1 MFINCPYCKALV
13 ATDPVTDLPPHHC
26 PHCDSLLRRDSEFM
40 DDVADPTP
48 IDLGTLLD
56 PRAIAEAEA
65 DAAERAATQAQ
76 TPRADAEWSDADR
89 GDANRGDAGRGAAD
103 EIEPIRFESLWA
115 EPTASEAAVDDDL
128 SSNAT
133 DTATDPAIDAASAP
147 PAAAVAPAVLA
158 PTRSTRRLPSFAR
171 SADGSAR
178 PARERWLIIAV
189 VALAF
194 LLVLQLLLADRT
206 RLAANAQWR
215 PLLATLCGALRCDL
229 PPWREPSAFTLLQRD
244 VRQHPTQPGALRV
257 SATFRND
264 ARWPQPWPRLQ
275 LTLSD
280 VNGRPA
286 GQRRFEVQE
295 YLGGAPGQAELASGE
310 SATVA
315 MDILEPAPQ
324 IVAYDFR
331 FR

>member
-13 ATDPVTDLPPHHC
+13 STDPVSDLPPPHC
-26 PHCDSLLRRDSEFM
+26 PHCDSLLRRDPEIT
-40 DDVADPTP
+40 DDVAEVAP

-56 PRAIAEAEA
+56 PRAIAEAAAEAEA
-65 DAAERAATQAQ
+65 DAAARAAAQVQ
-76 TPRADAEWSDADR
+76 TPRTQTERAETEQVEA
-89 GDANRGDAGRGAAD
+89 
-103 EIEPIRFESLWA
+103 IRFETLWA
-115 EPTASEAAVDDDL
+115 EPVSAESAVADDL
-128 SSNAT
+128 SAH
-133 DTATDPAIDAASAP
+133 AGHEGIDAGVAAHDERVP
-147 PAAAVAPAVLA
+147 PASVAGAPAVA
-158 PTRSTRRLPSFAR
+158 AAMRRLPSFAR

-178 PARERWLIIAV
+178 PARERWLIVAV
-189 VALAF
+189 VALAV
-194 LLVLQLLLADRT
+194 LLVLQLLLADRA

-215 PLLATLCGALRCDL
+215 PLLATLCGALRCEL

-244 VRQHPTQPGALRV
+244 VRQHPTRPGALRV

-264 ARWPQPWPRLQ
+264 ARWSQPWPRLQ

-286 GQRRFEVQE
+286 GQRRFDAQE

>member
-13 ATDPVTDLPPHHC
+13 STDPVTDLPPTHC
-26 PHCDSLLRRDSEFM
+26 PHCDSLLRRDPEAA
-40 DDVADPTP
+40 DDTAEMTP

-56 PRAIAEAEA
+56 PRAIAEAAAEAEA
-65 DAAERAATQAQ
+65 DAAARAAATSAM
-76 TPRADAEWSDADR
+76 PRVEAPR
-89 GDANRGDAGRGAAD
+89 
-103 EIEPIRFESLWA
+103 IEATDFASIFES
-115 EPTASEAAVDDDL
+115 VR
-128 SSNAT
+128 
-133 DTATDPAIDAASAP
+133 IDAARQEQAPDDTAAADASAP
-147 PAAAVAPAVLA
+147 AADDAPHADVPTAGARVSPAAVVPAVAA
-158 PTRSTRRLPSFAR
+158 TTRRLPSFAR

-178 PARERWLIIAV
+178 PARERWLIVAV
-189 VALAF
+189 VALAV
-194 LLVLQLLLADRT
+194 LLVLQLLLADRA

-215 PLLATLCGALRCDL
+215 PLLATVCTVFRCEL
-229 PPWREPSAFTLLQRD
+229 PPWREPTAFTLLQRD
-244 VRQHPTQPGALRV
+244 VRQHPTLPGALRV

-264 ARWPQPWPRLQ
+264 ARWSQPWPRLQ

-286 GQRRFEVQE
+286 GQRRFDAQE

>member
-13 ATDPVTDLPPHHC
+13 STDPVTDLPPPHC
-26 PHCDSLLRRDSEFM
+26 PHCDSLLRRDPEIT
-40 DDVADPTP
+40 DDVAEMTP

-56 PRAIAEAEA
+56 PRAIAEA
-65 DAAERAATQAQ
+65 AAEAEAEAAARAAATSGM
-76 TPRADAEWSDADR
+76 PRVEAPRVEATDFAS
-89 GDANRGDAGRGAAD
+89 
-103 EIEPIRFESLWA
+103 IFES
-115 EPTASEAAVDDDL
+115 VR
-128 SSNAT
+128 
-133 DTATDPAIDAASAP
+133 IDAARQERAPDETAVADASAVAADDGIQAAAGGRIP
-147 PAAAVAPAVLA
+147 PATVVPAVAA
-158 PTRSTRRLPSFAR
+158 TTRRLPSFAR

-178 PARERWLIIAV
+178 PVRERWLIVAV
-189 VALAF
+189 FALAI
-194 LLVLQLLLADRT
+194 LLVLQLLLADRA

-215 PLLATLCGALRCDL
+215 PLLATLCGVLRCDL

-244 VRQHPTQPGALRV
+244 VRQHPTLPGALRV

-264 ARWPQPWPRLQ
+264 ARWSQPWPRLQ

-286 GQRRFEVQE
+286 GQRRFDAQE

>member
-13 ATDPVTDLPPHHC
+13 STDPVTDLPPTHC
-26 PHCDSLLRRDSEFM
+26 PHCDSLLRRDPETA
-40 DDVADPTP
+40 DDTAEMTP

-56 PRAIAEAEA
+56 PRAIAEAAATAEA
-65 DAAERAATQAQ
+65 DAAARAAAQAEASRAAA
-76 TPRADAEWSDADR
+76 TPVES
-89 GDANRGDAGRGAAD
+89 
-103 EIEPIRFESLWA
+103 ISFESLWA
-115 EPTASEAAVDDDL
+115 EPTPAGSALADAASTHAGSD
-128 SSNAT
+128 
-133 DTATDPAIDAASAP
+133 AIDAFDAPHDEGVRPASAAI
-147 PAAAVAPAVLA
+147 AAAPVA
-158 PTRSTRRLPSFAR
+158 TTRRLPSFAR

-178 PARERWLIIAV
+178 PARERWLIVAV
-189 VALAF
+189 VALAV
-194 LLVLQLLLADRT
+194 LLVLQLLLADRA

-215 PLLATLCGALRCDL
+215 PLLATLCGALRCEL
-229 PPWREPSAFTLLQRD
+229 PPWREPAAFTLLQRD
-244 VRQHPTQPGALRV
+244 VRQHPTLPGALRV

-264 ARWPQPWPRLQ
+264 ARWSQPWPRLQ

-286 GQRRFEVQE
+286 GQRRFDAQE
-295 YLGGAPGQAELASGE
+295 YLGGAPGQTELASGE

>member
-13 ATDPVTDLPPHHC
+13 STDPVTDLPPPHC
-26 PHCDSLLRRDSEFM
+26 PHCDSLLRRDPQTA
-40 DDVADPTP
+40 DDVAEVAP

-56 PRAIAEAEA
+56 ARAIAEAAAEAEA
-65 DAAERAATQAQ
+65 DAAARAAASAEAARVEA
-76 TPRADAEWSDADR
+76 PRAEATDFAS
-89 GDANRGDAGRGAAD
+89 
-103 EIEPIRFESLWA
+103 IFES
-115 EPTASEAAVDDDL
+115 VR
-128 SSNAT
+128 
-133 DTATDPAIDAASAP
+133 IDAARQDVAPVDSAVADP
-147 PAAAVAPAVLA
+147 SADDDATGTRVPPASVAIAPAAA
-158 PTRSTRRLPSFAR
+158 TTRRLPSFAHN
-171 SADGSAR
+171 ADGSAR
-178 PARERWLIIAV
+178 PARERWLIVAV
-189 VALAF
+189 IALAV
-194 LLVLQLLLADRT
+194 LLVLQLLLADRA

-215 PLLATLCGALRCDL
+215 PMLATLCTALRCEL
-229 PPWREPSAFTLLQRD
+229 PPWREPAAFTLLQRD
-244 VRQHPTQPGALRV
+244 VRQHPTLPGVLRV

-286 GQRRFEVQE
+286 GQRRFEAQE
-295 YLGGAPGQAELASGE
+295 YLGGMPGQTELASGE